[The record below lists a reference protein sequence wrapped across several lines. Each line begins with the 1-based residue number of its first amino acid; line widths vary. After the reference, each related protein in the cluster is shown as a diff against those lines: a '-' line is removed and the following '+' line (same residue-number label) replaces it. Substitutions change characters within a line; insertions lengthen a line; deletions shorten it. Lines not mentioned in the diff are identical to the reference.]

1 MNYLGVCMEGL
12 KNTMK
17 SISEERTSQVH
28 RYNIQFDYAVLQ
40 YL

>member
-1 MNYLGVCMEGL
+1 MNSLGICMEGL
-12 KNTMK
+12 RKTMK
-17 SISEERTSQVH
+17 SISEESTSQIY